1 MTEIVSAVVIEVSA
15 RIIVGVLW
23 HIDTVREFIEKAV

>member
-1 MTEIVSAVVIEVSA
+1 MSDVVSALVIEVSS
-15 RIIVGVLW
+15 RIIVNVLW

>member
-15 RIIVGVLW
+15 RVLVGFLW